1 MTRSGRSFVV
11 EEPEVSSEEEDVDE
25 DSGSEDIPV
34 NATTPSARQK
44 GKGKAT
50 DPLEADYS
58 SNIIVQTAFDAYF
71 TYNKPGRAQT
81 SSNVYSQLVLPLS
94 PEEYAE
100 AIASASASKLS
111 LPPIQPRIVEERNRD
126 VAFERYMCELEE
138 GFNIICY
145 GLGSKRRLLN
155 QFATTRCSKRGHV
168 VVANGFQPDFAIKDL
183 LNSIED
189 IPGIYDI
196 DQPSTAPEKQARR
209 IHELF
214 MDPSQQV
221 HLYIVIHNIDAYPF
235 RNPKSKA
242 ILALL
247 AHNPRIHII
256 ASIDHINAPLL
267 WSSSEMLSRKPDQKN
282 SSASTAAPD
291 AMPSHGFAWLWH
303 DLTTLVSY
311 DFELAF
317 ADRSS
322 LAGAHTGGARRKTD
336 TLMAAQNATA
346 MSETAAAHILASVT
360 QKAQKLF
367 ILLGNCQLGA
377 IEETGSAGAEDGAA
391 ATNDLQQF
399 GMTYDVL
406 FSTARE
412 QFLATSDTALRALLG
427 EFRDHNLIV
436 SAAASLGGGEILWI
450 PMRKERLANVLR
462 SLGMRDFLCWIKLK
476 SKVNL
481 HRQRKIDL

>member
-11 EEPEVSSEEEDVDE
+11 EEPEISSEEEDVDE
-25 DSGSEDIPV
+25 DSGSDDIPT
-34 NATTPSARQK
+34 NATTPRNARQK
-44 GKGKAT
+44 GKGKVA

-71 TYNKPGRAQT
+71 TYNKPGRVQT

-100 AIASASASKLS
+100 AIESASASKFS
-111 LPPIQPRIVEERNRD
+111 LPAIRPRILDEPNRD
-126 VAFERYMCELEE
+126 VVFERYMCELEE

-168 VVANGFQPDFAIKDL
+168 VVANGFQPDFTIKDL

-189 IPGIYDI
+189 LPGIHDLE
-196 DQPSTAPEKQARR
+196 QPSTTPEKQARR

-214 MDPSQQV
+214 MDPLQQI

-256 ASIDHINAPLL
+256 ASIDHINAPLI
-267 WSSSEMLSRKPDQKN
+267 WSSSEMFARKPDQNN
-282 SSASTAAPD
+282 SITATAAAPD

-303 DLTTLVSY
+303 DLTTLASY

-367 ILLGNCQLGA
+367 TLLGNCQLGA
-377 IEETGSAGAEDGAA
+377 IEETGAAGAEDGAVAAA

-399 GMTYDVL
+399 GMAYDVL

-412 QFLATSDTALRALLG
+412 QFLATNDTALRALLG

-436 SAAASLGGGEILWI
+436 SAPASLGGGEILWI

-462 SLGMRDFLCWIKLK
+462 SL
-476 SKVNL
+476 N
-481 HRQRKIDL
+481 Q

>member
-1 MTRSGRSFVV
+1 MPRPGRSFVI
-11 EEPEVSSEEEDVDE
+11 EDPEISSEEEDEE
-25 DSGSEDIPV
+25 DSGSESIPA

-44 GKGKAT
+44 GKGKAA
-50 DPLEADYS
+50 DPLEADYG

-71 TYNKPGRAQT
+71 TYNKPGRVQT

-94 PEEYAE
+94 PEEYTE
-100 AIASASASKLS
+100 AIESASASKFS
-111 LPPIQPRIVEERNRD
+111 LPPIQPRILEERNRD
-126 VAFERYMCELEE
+126 VAFERYICELDE
-138 GFNIICY
+138 GFNILCY

-168 VVANGFQPDFAIKDL
+168 VIANGFQPDFTVKDL
-183 LNSIED
+183 LNSIEN
-189 IPGIYDI
+189 IPGIQDLE
-196 DQPSTAPEKQARR
+196 QSSTTLEKQARR
-209 IHELF
+209 VHEF
-214 MDPSQQV
+214 FADPSQKL

-247 AHNPRIHII
+247 AHNLRIHII

-267 WSSSEMLSRKPDQKN
+267 WSSSEMLARKPDQ
-282 SSASTAAPD
+282 SEESTAAAAD
-291 AMPSHGFAWLWH
+291 VIPSRGFAWLWH

-336 TLMAAQNATA
+336 TLLAAQNATA

-367 ILLGNCQLGA
+367 ALLGNCQLQA
-377 IEETGSAGAEDGAA
+377 IEETGGAGAEDGAAAA

-399 GMTYDVL
+399 GMAYDVL

-412 QFLATSDTALRALLG
+412 NFLATSDTALRALLG

-436 SAAASLGGGEILWI
+436 TAPASLGGGEILWI

-462 SLGMRDFLCWIKLK
+462 SL
-476 SKVNL
+476 N
-481 HRQRKIDL
+481 Q

>member
-1 MTRSGRSFVV
+1 MSRSGRSFVV
-11 EEPEVSSEEEDVDE
+11 EEPELSSEEEDEDD
-25 DSGSEDIPV
+25 DSGSEDIPT
-34 NATTPSARQK
+34 NATTVTPSARQK

-71 TYNKPGRAQT
+71 TYNKPGRVQT

-94 PEEYAE
+94 PEEYTE
-100 AIASASASKLS
+100 AIASASVSKLS
-111 LPPIQPRIVEERNRD
+111 LPALKPRILEEPNRD
-126 VAFERYMCELEE
+126 VAFERYMCELDE
-138 GFNIICY
+138 GFNVICY

-189 IPGIYDI
+189 LPGIHELDH
-196 DQPSTAPEKQARR
+196 PSTTPEKQARR
-209 IHELF
+209 IHEIFL
-214 MDPSQQV
+214 DPSQQI
-221 HLYIVIHNIDAYPF
+221 HLYIVIHNIDSYPF
-235 RNPKSKA
+235 RSPKSKA

-267 WSSSEMLSRKPDQKN
+267 WSSSEMFARKPDQNN
-282 SSASTAAPD
+282 SSAPSAPSD
-291 AMPSHGFAWLWH
+291 AMPSHGFAWVWH
-303 DLTTLVSY
+303 DLTTLASY

-322 LAGAHTGGARRKTD
+322 LAGAHTGGPRRKTD

-367 ILLGNCQLGA
+367 TLLGNSQLGA
-377 IEETGSAGAEDGAA
+377 IEETGPAGAEDGTA

-399 GMTYDVL
+399 GMAYDVL
-406 FSTARE
+406 FSAARE

-436 SAAASLGGGEILWI
+436 SAPASLGGGEILWI

-462 SLGMRDFLCWIKLK
+462 SL
-476 SKVNL
+476 N
-481 HRQRKIDL
+481 Q